1 MTQRGGGGGA
11 ADFRHLYLLP
21 HLNHDAGDGW
31 VHAREPSVHADVGVV
46 DVHLSNECK
55 RPSQLYTSTYSLA

>member
-1 MTQRGGGGGA
+1 MKTPTTSLF
-11 ADFRHLYLLP
+11 ADP

-55 RPSQLYTSTYSLA
+55 RPCQFSTFTYSLARLK